1 MFIDQD
7 AWDQLAYG
15 VKLEPSEARVRAAYR
30 VLWCFSVEF
39 CRIANKG

>member
-15 VKLEPSEARVRAAYR
+15 FMLEPPEVRMGAAYR
-30 VLWCFSVEF
+30 ALWCFSVEF